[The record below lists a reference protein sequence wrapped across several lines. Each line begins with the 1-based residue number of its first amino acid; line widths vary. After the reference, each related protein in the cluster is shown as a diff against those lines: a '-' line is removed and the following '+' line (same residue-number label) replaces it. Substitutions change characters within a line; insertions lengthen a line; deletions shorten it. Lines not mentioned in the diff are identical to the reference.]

1 MRGLF
6 RHREYRPVIYH
17 NFYIFLFFFAPV
29 IHHTKHFFDVFQQ
42 VFAYI
47 CVYNRDC
54 QALPVC
60 FIKQKFQCLFFWK
73 QQMAELIS
81 DVKPVRNTLLY
92 LPGKCKKRLLP
103 VMFHKI
109 LNIFFKVHPVQFRAI
124 KLQCK
129 FLRFTQNLCKF
140 CFRGILKPY
149 IFLFCQIFR
158 ENFIFFCRISGQ
170 CFSKR
175 SIVFFCFQ
183 MNISGI
189 TSEQSLYF
197 FSKILLLCKYGIS
210 KIKLFFFWL
219 FYMKFLQN
227 DFSIIRYFPI
237 VKTDSE
243 AFCIFYIFLILCH
256 PKSEAI
262 FREFYD
268 ADLILVC
275 KACKQTKWNHRYSIY
290 HFHFPAPPF
299 RHTQIIFHYSK
310 TDRNCHKDF
319 PVC

>member
-29 IHHTKHFFDVFQQ
+29 IHHTKHFFGVFQQ

-60 FIKQKFQCLFFWK
+60 FIKQKFQCLFLWK

-109 LNIFFKVHPVQFRAI
+109 LNIFFKVHPVQFGAI
-124 KLQCK
+124 KFQYK
-129 FLRFTQNLCKF
+129 FLRFMQNLRKF
-140 CFRGILKPY
+140 CSRDILKPY
-149 IFLFCQIFR
+149 IFLFCHIFR
-158 ENFIFFCRISGQ
+158 ENFIFFCGIAGQ
-170 CFSKR
+170 YFSKR

-183 MNISGI
+183 MNISSI

-197 FSKILLLCKYGIS
+197 FSKVLLLCKYGIS

-219 FYMKFLQN
+219 FYLIFTQKDLPV
-227 DFSIIRYFPI
+227 IRYFI
-237 VKTDSE
+237 VIKTNSE
-243 AFCIFYIFLILCH
+243 TLYFSSQRFRVLCC
-256 PKSEAI
+256 PKSEAV

-299 RHTQIIFHYSK
+299 RHTQASSFSCC
-310 TDRNCHKDF
+310 T
-319 PVC
+319 VS